1 MSKFFCDVV
10 FLPAKSQMISVWKLI
25 VPLSLVLNL
34 FRSFIPPPKKIVPLL
49 YFDSYFKDKK
59 LVNNCL
65 IKSFDI
71 FRQTTKSDMKISM
84 SQFVIVWLLAIIQP
98 LTNLL
103 FCNVQFLAAFAIV
116 HLLRSMFFFRT
127 ISIVCRLKNFI
138 QLFFY
143 YSFDTANT
151 RTATFFF
158 NNFEAY
164 QISSIV
170 SMWTTANFFG
180 NIANR
185 INFNTLT
192 IFISKWTFR
201 T

>member
-1 MSKFFCDVV
+1 MSNQIVRHFSTNNKKRHEDFNVAICHCVAFSDYSAFDELA
-10 FLPAKSQMISVWKLI
+10 FLQRP
-25 VPLSLVLNL
+25 VL
-34 FRSFIPPPKKIVPLL
+34 
-49 YFDSYFKDKK
+49 
-59 LVNNCL
+59 
-65 IKSFDI
+65 
-71 FRQTTKSDMKISM
+71 
-84 SQFVIVWLLAIIQP
+84 
-98 LTNLL
+98 
-103 FCNVQFLAAFAIV
+103 QFLAAFAIV

-158 NNFEAY
+158 NDFEAY

-192 IFISKWTFR
+192 IFVCKRTFR